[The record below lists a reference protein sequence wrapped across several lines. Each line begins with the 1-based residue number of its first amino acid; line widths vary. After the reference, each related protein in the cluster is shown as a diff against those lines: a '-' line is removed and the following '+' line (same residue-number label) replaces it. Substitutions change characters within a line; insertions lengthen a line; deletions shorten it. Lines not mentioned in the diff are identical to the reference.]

1 MEKPLTIGPYQ
12 LHQELGRGKHT
23 IVYRATQVTLGRTVA
38 IKVLRQRSPD
48 ALKKFQA
55 EVRLSAQLNHP
66 GVRRIHDAGQT
77 PDGYP
82 YVVMEYVEHS
92 LRDVLRE
99 RQAQR
104 QPFTREEVVR
114 LLQPITAALDNI
126 HAQGLVH
133 LDIKP
138 ENILVFADGHAVL
151 ADFGSVRRR
160 DETTGEG
167 TPPYTSPEQ
176 AAGDR
181 PVGPWSDVYSLGVL
195 LYEMLTGSVPF
206 QGESDIVLLRQH
218 LQDAPAPLRERN
230 PHLDRAL
237 ERVVLSALNKAPHL
251 RPAGAGVLLHEVQE
265 RHSTPLEIAV
275 ATVQERPHLAL
286 IAAGALVLMILLA
299 LFIGGVLRLPSF
311 TAATASPTSQAPPTP
326 QAAKPSATPAP
337 PLEATAIPTL
347 TPTRALNPTST
358 PAPKPPTA
366 TRVSGTPTPACVPE
380 PPTLRAPVGSVVVT
394 ITKIEFRW
402 EGTLCPHQT
411 YAVRLRNT
419 SNTDPKCAA
428 KSLVSPPL
436 TDSPWVKELSGS
448 CYGDWQWEVV
458 VKQGEEII
466 TQSETGYFNFHL

>member
-23 IVYRATQVTLGRTVA
+23 IVYQATQVTLGRTVA
-38 IKVLRQRSPD
+38 IKVLRHRSPE

-77 PDGYP
+77 SDGHP

-104 QPFTREEVVR
+104 RPFIREEAVQ
-114 LLQPITAALDNI
+114 LLRPIVEALDSI

-160 DETTGEG
+160 DEVTGEG
-167 TPPYTSPEQ
+167 TPSYASPEQ

-195 LYEMLTGSVPF
+195 LYEMLAGTLPF
-206 QGESDIVLLRQH
+206 HGESDMVLLRQH
-218 LQDAPAPLRERN
+218 LQDEPPPLRQFV
-230 PHLDRAL
+230 PPLDRAL
-237 ERVVLSALNKAPHL
+237 ERVVLSALAKDPHL
-251 RPAGAGVLLHEVQE
+251 RPLGAGVLLREVQE
-265 RHSTPLEIAV
+265 RHSTPLEVAV

-286 IAAGALVLMILLA
+286 IPAGGIVLVALLA
-299 LFIGGVLRLPSF
+299 LLVGGVIRFPTFSSTTTPPPQATSTAPAPPS
-311 TAATASPTSQAPPTP
+311 TTPMAPTEATATASPVPPT
-326 QAAKPSATPAP
+326 S
-337 PLEATAIPTL
+337 I
-347 TPTRALNPTST
+347 PTST
-358 PAPKPPTA
+358 PMPKKPTA
-366 TRVSGTPTPACVPE
+366 TPVNVTPTPACVPAV
-380 PPTLRAPVGSVVVT
+380 PVLRAPINSAVVT
-394 ITKIEFRW
+394 ITKVEFRW
-402 EGTLCPHQT
+402 EGALCGQQT
-411 YAVRLRNT
+411 YQVRLHNT
-419 SNTDPKCAA
+419 SNTDPKCET
-428 KSLVSPPL
+428 KNLTSPPL
-436 TDSPWVKELSGS
+436 SDSPWVKELSGS

-458 VKQGEEII
+458 VMQGDKIV